1 MDADWVTWLQESS
14 SSEAKLEPILTGF
27 TRCAPNYH
35 IRQRTLPEHLI
46 YEMVEHDLHAEIAG
60 ETYTVRSG
68 ELLWV
73 PPKVEHEFRAA
84 IQGQRLLVYHYRFHL
99 GNACPHDAPVI
110 LPPSPYRRERFAQL
124 LDGSD
129 NNDPWWLLRLRAVL
143 ILTFS
148 DIAAILSEQVQS
160 NGSCFNSEQRRIIM
174 HAVQKNQWLDP
185 ERLAQLLDYHPAY
198 FTRLFK
204 RSFGIAP
211 RTWLLQQR
219 MHSAA
224 ILLQE
229 SPAAINEIAKEIGY
243 QDPYI
248 FSRQFKQIHG
258 CSPRD
263 WRKLHSSPK
272 QLHH

>member
-1 MDADWVTWLQESS
+1 MDKQWVQWLQDSS
-14 SSEAKLEPILTGF
+14 SSSAKLEPILTGF
-27 TRCAPNYH
+27 TRCAPNYR
-35 IRQRTLPEHLI
+35 IPQRTLPEHLI

-73 PPKVEHEFRAA
+73 PPQTTHTFRAA
-84 IQGQRLLVYHYRFHL
+84 IAGQRVLVYHYRFFL
-99 GNACPHDAPVI
+99 GSECPNSGPVI
-110 LPPSPYRRERFAQL
+110 LPASPYRRERFAQL

-129 NNDPWWLLRLRAVL
+129 EHDPWWLLRFRAVL

-148 DIAAILSEQVQS
+148 DIAAVLSEQDQAPGS
-160 NGSCFNSEQRRIIM
+160 GFNGEQRRLIM

-219 MHSAA
+219 MYSAA

-243 QDPYI
+243 QDPFI

-272 QLHH
+272 QLH